1 MELSDAERATIVR
14 RMERSCLN
22 ETVIS
27 CTNDGIDCYWTVQS
41 FRERYSARCYQIL
54 IHLDGVGTAEDE
66 MMPPVMAPTK
76 TPYLLTSILAKDI
89 DPNEV
94 AKLSFIELCPEATA
108 KERAEIDTRRG
119 IKVEIK
125 VSRAYTCRCGRN
137 ETTINEYVARSADE
151 ALKIS
156 IQCVHCGN
164 RWNK

>member
-1 MELSDAERATIVR
+1 MELSDVERATIVR

-54 IHLDGVGTAEDE
+54 IHLDGGIEDGIG
-66 MMPPVMAPTK
+66 ATK

-89 DPNEV
+89 DPNDV
-94 AKLSFIELCPEATA
+94 AKLNFIELCPEATA